1 MSSKE
6 SNLSLPDSGWISDVS
21 DVVSNHGAIGAGVML
36 IAIGFILFSIGFTAS
51 GNNKTASWIGSGVLA
66 AIGVFVLVAGI
77 INPPPTR
84 YYVADLQ
91 NVPTTY
97 TVASTGEKTYV
108 KAQRVD
114 GCIRDSSIVL
124 LDPQES
130 IRVRLIPRFQF
141 ESDSSN
147 LSPCTAK
154 YIPTDIY
161 ALHYVVSN
169 QYLRKY
175 PKRTYLNYDSVEKE
189 IVIEHEEI
197 NDGKPVTIEPSKLA
211 QLSPAPK
218 QPLDYAFFVSR
229 ANAQM
234 TSSVDKQ
241 SKAAPISETFS
252 GILSLFAS
260 GDFSEIWNGVEQL
273 ATGYSEYYP
282 FMVKTLSDQ
291 RSNGFE
297 KLGLL
302 LSFRRH
308 FKELY
313 YENEPIP
320 EYDADFLKA
329 LLDLS
334 VSETPLLKNNARIL
348 LRTKPTAKTKE
359 QFDTYFERMTDI
371 EKKKRLAGVAAD
383 LYYNFAIETA
393 FDKKDDG
400 SNELELSP
408 KSQNVDLAIDALSQA
423 WSFRDKGLPQ
433 DTSLFVKA
441 LYGRGFEPPRVCRR
455 LIFLRKV
462 SLWNPMDQ

>member
-1 MSSKE
+1 
-6 SNLSLPDSGWISDVS
+6 
-21 DVVSNHGAIGAGVML
+21 
-36 IAIGFILFSIGFTAS
+36 
-51 GNNKTASWIGSGVLA
+51 
-66 AIGVFVLVAGI
+66 
-77 INPPPTR
+77 
-84 YYVADLQ
+84 
-91 NVPTTY
+91 
-97 TVASTGEKTYV
+97 
-108 KAQRVD
+108 
-114 GCIRDSSIVL
+114 
-124 LDPQES
+124 
-130 IRVRLIPRFQF
+130 
-141 ESDSSN
+141 
-147 LSPCTAK
+147 
-154 YIPTDIY
+154 
-161 ALHYVVSN
+161 
-169 QYLRKY
+169 
-175 PKRTYLNYDSVEKE
+175 
-189 IVIEHEEI
+189 
-197 NDGKPVTIEPSKLA
+197 
-211 QLSPAPK
+211 
-218 QPLDYAFFVSR
+218 
-229 ANAQM
+229 M

-441 LYGRGFEPPRVCRR
+441 LYGRGLILTMRGARELRNDLSSEATKSLALAEQTFDLFLQEAKEVRNYDHPKQILAAGKCRKSNAPSADEIEVCFSETVR
-455 LIFLRKV
+455 
-462 SLWNPMDQ
+462 